1 MPHGWKGLMIGD
13 DPFDP
18 TSYKIIE
25 ISKNGFVVDCD
36 LIVFRT
42 HLYQVDGSRDPEA
55 QIQFKIDDN
64 PRIVGTGKWGY
75 MRLFTP
81 YSWFIFE
88 TNNRLIREM
97 MRGNRLKAAG
107 NGNEFGWVVEE
118 LDLAGFTNV
127 YREMCD

>member
-55 QIQFKIDDN
+55 QIQF
-64 PRIVGTGKWGY
+64 
-75 MRLFTP
+75 
-81 YSWFIFE
+81 
-88 TNNRLIREM
+88 
-97 MRGNRLKAAG
+97 
-107 NGNEFGWVVEE
+107 
-118 LDLAGFTNV
+118 
-127 YREMCD
+127 